1 MASEGGEEEGNGDG
15 DDSAS
20 AAVALLADTPGFN
33 QPDLASLGVKPAE
46 LASLFPEVRERL
58 GRCAFADCAHVS
70 EPGCALRDGVDSENE
85 EDEGSVREAGE
96 GEGNKGGSGGGDD
109 SRPPSSSSSSSRL
122 WQRHPWYVET
132 LYELREV
139 ASSTKA
145 RQAEKAARQG
155 AVRMKS
161 SKRGGGGAGAGAG
174 ERTRVSGAPSSQPGM
189 RAEAL
194 LNPKKDRRVSRTS
207 RKKGLADLL
216 EEEGL

>member
-1 MASEGGEEEGNGDG
+1 MRD
-15 DDSAS
+15 
-20 AAVALLADTPGFN
+20 
-33 QPDLASLGVKPAE
+33 
-46 LASLFPEVRERL
+46 RI

-70 EPGCALRDGVDSENE
+70 EPGCALRDGVDSDES
-85 EDEGSVREAGE
+85 DEGEESE
-96 GEGNKGGSGGGDD
+96 GYGDGDDEEEGSAGSGKA
-109 SRPPSSSSSSSRL
+109 SPSSSSSPSSSRV

-132 LYELREV
+132 LFELREA
-139 ASSTKA
+139 ASSAKA

-161 SKRGGGGAGAGAG
+161 SKRGGDGGGAGA
-174 ERTRVSGAPSSQPGM
+174 SSSSSSFAPGM

-194 LNPKKDRRVSRTS
+194 LNPKKDRRVSRRS